1 MARRLQLS
9 DSRAIESALRNSHRG
24 ATPYSMQVHSS
35 TTPTA
40 SRPSESYYFTWGT
53 TVQKHSLFSLRVYTT
68 SMSLTAPIVLQGRR
82 KGRREAHVR
91 RVMRM
96 MRWRYE
102 TRQK

>member
-53 TVQKHSLFSLRVYTT
+53 TVQKHKPVQPQSLHHIDVSHRAHRV
-68 SMSLTAPIVLQGRR
+68 A
-82 KGRREAHVR
+82 
-91 RVMRM
+91 
-96 MRWRYE
+96 
-102 TRQK
+102 RQA